1 VKDGPAISVFHTII
15 PFVDTTIQTH
25 WSDDLIMPAVEKEA
39 RKLREQLVYH
49 EHRYYVLDAPEISD
63 QEYDALMNRLKE
75 IEKAHP
81 ELVTPESPTQRVGG
95 KPREGFVKVAHSQP
109 MLSLDNAYSPEEL
122 AAFDR
127 RVRELSGHERIDY
140 VAELKLDGLSLA
152 ARYEGGRLVQAI
164 TRGDGT
170 VGEEVT
176 ANARTIRALPLGIA
190 HQEAVEVR
198 GEIVMP
204 IEEFNR
210 LNREREAAQ
219 LSKFANPR
227 NAAAGG
233 VRVLD
238 PALTAARR
246 LTFFAYALFP
256 PQPEHWKSMEWLAG
270 QGFKVNKNRRL
281 CHGVEQ
287 VIGFCDEWE
296 EKRRALPYETDGIV
310 AKVNSLALQR
320 EVGFTAKAPRWAIAY
335 KYAARAAVTRLL
347 RIEANVGRTGTL
359 TPVAILE
366 PVALGGVTVSRSTL
380 HNEDEVRRLGVREG
394 DLVQVERGGDVIPK
408 IVRVVEKGESTV
420 EFAMPTHCPVCNGL
434 VVREEGEAASRC
446 VNNSCPAQLKGSL
459 LHFAARRV
467 MDIDGL
473 GEVLVDQLVEKGLV
487 KDSADLYDLTQ
498 EQLENLDRMGEKS
511 AASLR
516 EEITASKTQPLARVI
531 HGLGIRHVG
540 ERLAQTLADR
550 FSSMEALM
558 AASEEELQ
566 QASDVGPKV
575 AESIREFFAEPQN
588 QKLVERL
595 EKAGVRMKEAAKPKA
610 AAGPLTGMTFV
621 LTGTLPNF
629 TRDEAQQRIEAAGG
643 KVSSSVSKK
652 TSYVVAG
659 ADPGSKLDKA
669 RTLGVKVVDEKG
681 LVELLDGVGD

>member
-1 VKDGPAISVFHTII
+1 MSAG
-15 PFVDTTIQTH
+15 TTK
-25 WSDDLIMPAVEKEA
+25 SAAEKEA
-39 RKLREQLVYH
+39 RKLREQLAYH
-49 EHRYYVLDAPEISD
+49 EHRYYVLDDPQVSD

-75 IEKAHP
+75 IEQAHP
-81 ELVTPESPTQRVGG
+81 KLVTPDSPTQRVGG
-95 KPREGFVKVAHSQP
+95 KPREGFVKVPHSQP

-122 AAFDR
+122 SAFDR
-127 RVRELSGHERIDY
+127 RVRELSGRERVDY
-140 VAELKLDGLSLA
+140 VAEMKLDGLSLA
-152 ARYEGGRLVQAI
+152 ARYEGGRLIQAI

-176 ANARTIRALPLGIA
+176 ANARTIRALPLRIA
-190 HQEAVEVR
+190 HGGQVEVR
-198 GEIVMP
+198 GEIIMP
-204 IEEFNR
+204 LEEFRR
-210 LNREREAAQ
+210 LNAEREAAE
-219 LSKFANPR
+219 LARFANPR

-238 PALTAARR
+238 PAVTAARR

-256 PQPEHWKSMEWLAG
+256 TQPEHWKSLEWLVRE
-270 QGFKVNKNRRL
+270 GFKVNKNRRL
-281 CHGVEQ
+281 CHGIEQ
-287 VIGFCDEWE
+287 VLGFCDDWE
-296 EKRRALPYETDGIV
+296 EKRRTLPYETDGIV
-310 AKVNSLALQR
+310 AKVNSLALQQ

-347 RIEANVGRTGTL
+347 AIDVNVGRTGTL

-380 HNEDEVRRLGVREG
+380 HNEDEVRRLGVRAG

-408 IVRVVEKGESTV
+408 IVRVVEKGEGTV
-420 EFAMPTHCPVCNGL
+420 EFEMPKRCPVCNSH
-434 VVREEGEAASRC
+434 VAREEGEAAWRC

-487 KDSADLYDLTQ
+487 KASADLYDLTQ

-511 AASLR
+511 AANVLS
-516 EEITASKTQPLARVI
+516 EIEVSKRLPLARVI

-540 ERLAQTLADR
+540 ERLAQTLADH
-550 FSSMEALM
+550 FSSMDALM
-558 AASEEELQ
+558 AAAEEELQ
-566 QASDVGPKV
+566 EATDVGPKV

-588 QKLVERL
+588 KKLVARL
-595 EKAGVRMKEAAKPKA
+595 AKAGVRMKEAAKPKP

-621 LTGTLPNF
+621 LTGTLPNY
-629 TRDEAQQRIEAAGG
+629 TRDEAQQRIEVAGG
-643 KVSSSVSKK
+643 KVTSSVSQK

-669 RTLGVKVVDEKG
+669 RSLGVEVLDEKG
-681 LVELLDGVGD
+681 LLALLS

>member
-1 VKDGPAISVFHTII
+1 MATKSAI
-15 PFVDTTIQTH
+15 D
-25 WSDDLIMPAVEKEA
+25 KEVG
-39 RKLREQLVYH
+39 KLREDLAYH
-49 EHRYYVLDAPEISD
+49 EHRYYVLDDPEIGD

-81 ELVTPESPTQRVGG
+81 ELVTPDSPTQRVGG

-109 MLSLDNAYSPEEL
+109 MLSLDNAYSAEEL
-122 AAFDR
+122 RDFDR

-152 ARYEGGRLVQAI
+152 ARYEGGSLIQAI

-176 ANARTIRALPLGIA
+176 ANARTIRALPLRIA
-190 HQEAVEVR
+190 HQGPVEVR

-204 IEEFNR
+204 LEAFRR
-210 LNREREAAQ
+210 LNAEREAAE
-219 LSKFANPR
+219 LARFANPR

-238 PALTAARR
+238 PAVTAARR

-256 PQPEHWKSMEWLAG
+256 PQQEHWKTLEWLDG
-270 QGFKVNKNRRL
+270 EGFKVNKNRRL

-287 VIGFCDEWE
+287 VIGFCDDWE
-296 EKRRALPYETDGIV
+296 EKRRTLPYETDGIV

-335 KYAARAAVTRLL
+335 KYAARAAVTQLL
-347 RIEANVGRTGTL
+347 DIGVNVGRTGTL

-380 HNEDEVRRLGVREG
+380 HNEDEVRRLGVRAG

-408 IVRVVEKGESTV
+408 IVRVVEKGEGTV
-420 EFAMPTHCPVCNGL
+420 EFEMPKRCPVCNGH
-434 VVREEGEAASRC
+434 VAREEGEAAWRC

-511 AASLR
+511 AANILT
-516 EEITASKTQPLARVI
+516 EVEASKKLPLARVI

-540 ERLAQTLADR
+540 ERLAQTLADH
-550 FSSMEALM
+550 FSSMDALM
-558 AASEEELQ
+558 TASEEQLQ
-566 QASDVGPKV
+566 EASDVGPKV
-575 AESIREFFAEPQN
+575 AESIREFFAESQN
-588 QKLVERL
+588 KELIDRL
-595 EKAGVRMKEAAKPKA
+595 KDKGVRMMEAAKPKP

-621 LTGTLPNF
+621 LTGTLPNY
-629 TRDEAQQRIEAAGG
+629 TRDEAQERIEKAGG
-643 KVSSSVSKK
+643 KVTSSVSKK

-669 RTLGVKVVDEKG
+669 RTLGVAVLDEKG
-681 LVELLDGVGD
+681 LLELLD